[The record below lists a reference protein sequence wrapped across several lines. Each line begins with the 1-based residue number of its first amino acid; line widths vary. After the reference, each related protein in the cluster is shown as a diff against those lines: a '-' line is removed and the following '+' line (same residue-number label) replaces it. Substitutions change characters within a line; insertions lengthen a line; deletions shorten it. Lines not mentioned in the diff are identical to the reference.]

1 MAPTLRGTAGRHL
14 VFLSRPDRSHLYP
27 TLGLAEELGARGNR
41 VTFATGD
48 PYVDETAGPGVTVVR
63 VGRSERSLG
72 FTRRV
77 VADPPDAVVCDP
89 RTYGAG
95 TDLARRWGVPLVV
108 AHTNVA
114 EGPDWPGERA
124 YGDDYVFVDPIGRG
138 TVHDGWTPM
147 SRRPVLLVSLG
158 AVEDASIGL
167 LVHAFGDT
175 AYQVVM
181 GYGSPGEERPA
192 SRLSVLEHAS
202 VCLIDGSLD
211 AVSAALRQG
220 VPMVLAPRTADQR
233 ENAARVA
240 AAGLG
245 VVLRLPDI
253 SPTEL
258 RRTVERVSVDEAMAA
273 AGRAVRAAVRSAG
286 SATRAADEV
295 EARLARTHAHAA

>member
-1 MAPTLRGTAGRHL
+1 MALTLRGAASRHL

-27 TLGLAEELGARGNR
+27 TLGLAEELGARGNS

-63 VGRSERSLG
+63 VGRTERSLG

-77 VADPPDAVVCDP
+77 AAQPPDAVVCDP
-89 RTYGAG
+89 RTYGTA
-95 TDLARRWGVPLVV
+95 TDLAHEWGVPLVV
-108 AHTNVA
+108 AHTNL
-114 EGPDWPGERA
+114 PDDPRWPGEQA
-124 YGDDYVFVDPIGRG
+124 YGPDYVFVDPTGRG
-138 TVHDGWTPM
+138 TVHDEWAPM
-147 SRRPVLLVSLG
+147 GRRPVLLVSLG

-175 AYQVVM
+175 EYQVVM
-181 GYGSPGEERPA
+181 GSPGDSP
-192 SRLSVLEHAS
+192 SRLSVLKHATA
-202 VCLIDGSLD
+202 CLVDGSLD

-245 VVLRLPDI
+245 LVLRLPDT
-253 SPTEL
+253 SPTVL
-258 RRTVERVSVDEAMAA
+258 RKAIERVSADEALA
-273 AGRAVRAAVRSAG
+273 AAVRDVSAAIRTAG
-286 SATRAADEV
+286 SPAYAADLV
-295 EARLARTHAHAA
+295 ESRLSLPQVQAA

>member
-1 MAPTLRGTAGRHL
+1 MAPTLRGAARRHL
-14 VFLSRPDRSHLYP
+14 VFLSQPDRSHLYP
-27 TLGLAEELGARGNR
+27 TLGLAEELGARGNN

-48 PYVDETAGPGVTVVR
+48 PYVDEAAGPGVTVVR
-63 VGRSERSLG
+63 VGRTEHSLG
-72 FTRRV
+72 LTRRV
-77 VADPPDAVVCDP
+77 AADPPDAVVCDP
-89 RTYGAG
+89 RTYGTG
-95 TDLARRWGVPLVV
+95 IDLARRWGVPLVV
-108 AHTNVA
+108 AHTNL
-114 EGPDWPGERA
+114 PDDPRWPGERA
-124 YGDDYVFVDPIGRG
+124 YGDDYVFVDPTGRG

-147 SRRPVLLVSLG
+147 GRRPVLLVSLG

-211 AVSAALRQG
+211 AVSAALRKG
-220 VPMVLAPRTADQR
+220 VPMVLTPRTADQR

-245 VVLRLPDI
+245 QVLRLPDT

-258 RRTVERVSVDEAMAA
+258 RRAVERVSVDEAMAA
-273 AGRAVRAAVRSAG
+273 AARGMRAAIRAAG
-286 SATRAADEV
+286 SPARAADQV
-295 EARLARTHAHAA
+295 ESRLAERQPQAA